1 MVNIY
6 AYDKTVYINIPDG
19 FDNDAIC
26 TVFNMMGKKVISE
39 KLAKGLNTVP
49 APFNKGF
56 YVVTVNMGRGLV
68 TEKVFY

>member
-26 TVFNMMGKKVISE
+26 TVFNMMGKSNQREAGQRVKY
-39 KLAKGLNTVP
+39 
-49 APFNKGF
+49 APGTF
-56 YVVTVNMGRGLV
+56 
-68 TEKVFY
+68 